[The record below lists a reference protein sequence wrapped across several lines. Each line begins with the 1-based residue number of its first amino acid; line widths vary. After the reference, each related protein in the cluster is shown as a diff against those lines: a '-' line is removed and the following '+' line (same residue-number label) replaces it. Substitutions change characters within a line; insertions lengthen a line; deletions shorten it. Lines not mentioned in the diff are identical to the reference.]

1 MKDDLRVLGSLFR
14 DSKLRGKLSGS
25 KEKVEETVKRKRFIL
40 QIVRVFFP
48 PENEIWECHAN
59 NTNIAEAAHAQANRE
74 GKQLKLLTAIMRCL
88 DERIY
93 KIAETHDRY
102 GVPYNRRDKSEIK
115 RQTRAMRRKSGKQK
129 EILKESKK
137 KVPIQDINNQE
148 KPEERGVKQRQQQAE
163 I

>member
-1 MKDDLRVLGSLFR
+1 MPSIEVALDNDQRCFDNTNAAGIRNCNQNKN
-14 DSKLRGKLSGS
+14 KA
-25 KEKVEETVKRKRFIL
+25 
-40 QIVRVFFP
+40 FFP

-74 GKQLKLLTAIMRCL
+74 GKQLKLLTEIMRGRCL
-88 DERIY
+88 DERIF

-102 GVPYNRRDKSEIK
+102 GVPYTRRDKSEIK